1 MSEQP
6 STQKPVDDEIDLSL
20 LFKAIKNF
28 FKNILKGFLNI
39 FIFFY
44 KHKFYL
50 LGIIVLGV
58 VLGYIYEKNA
68 EKIYINDLLVSPNFS
83 ITDYVYTKI
92 DVLDKKMQVQDTLF
106 LKNIFGENYEQ
117 IKSIE
122 IKPVIDINNL
132 ISQYGANEDFF

>member
-6 STQKPVDDEIDLSL
+6 SIQKPVDDEIDLSL

-28 FKNILKGFLNI
+28 FKNILKGIINI
-39 FIFFY
+39 FSFFY
-44 KHKFYL
+44 RHKFVL
-50 LGIIVLGV
+50 IGLIVLGAI
-58 VLGYIYEKNA
+58 LGYFYEKSI
-68 EKIYINDLLVSPNFS
+68 EKTYTNDLLVSPNFS
-83 ITDYVYTKI
+83 STDYVYTKI